1 MYVQLDDVPPHSGST
16 RVILLEDFEVM
27 LDLRQV
33 LLAEEF
39 GVGTG
44 DSS

>member
-1 MYVQLDDVPPHSGST
+1 MYVQCHDVPLHSGST
-16 RVILLEDFEVM
+16 RVILLEDFEM
-27 LDLRQV
+27 MFDHHQV